1 MEELDSSDPEAIR
14 PFTISVSDEIL
25 ADLQDRLARTRLPD
39 QIPATDWDYGTNL
52 SYLNELLEYWQDGFD
67 WRAQER
73 QLNQFDQFK
82 TVIDGVDLHFVHQRS
97 PDPDAVPL
105 LLIHGWPLSLIHI

>member
-1 MEELDSSDPEAIR
+1 MIVRLALAGLVFIGCVSEASVEELDSSDPEAIR

-52 SYLNELLEYWQDGFD
+52 AYLNELLEYWQDGFD

-73 QLNQFDQFK
+73 QLN
-82 TVIDGVDLHFVHQRS
+82 
-97 PDPDAVPL
+97 
-105 LLIHGWPLSLIHI
+105 